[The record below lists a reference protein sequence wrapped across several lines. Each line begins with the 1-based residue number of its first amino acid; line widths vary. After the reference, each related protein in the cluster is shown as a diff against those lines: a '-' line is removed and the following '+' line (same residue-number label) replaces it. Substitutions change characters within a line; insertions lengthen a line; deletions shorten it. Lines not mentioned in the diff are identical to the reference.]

1 MGIAGGA
8 VIPNIFVRLEEVID
22 FQLAFLVVM
31 VPGYLYI
38 LFYGLLGHRVGQ
50 NTLPRVAHSATAT
63 S

>member
-8 VIPNIFVRLEEVID
+8 LIPQLFVHLEEIIN
-22 FQLAFLVVM
+22 FQTAFLVVM

-38 LFYGLLGHRVGQ
+38 LFYGLLGYRAGRPADAAAV
-50 NTLPRVAHSATAT
+50 HSATAA

>member
-8 VIPNIFVRLEEVID
+8 LIPQLFVHLEEVID
-22 FQLAFLVVM
+22 FQLAFLLVM

-38 LFYGLLGHRVGQ
+38 LYYGLSGHKAGQ
-50 NTLPRVAHSATAT
+50 AGRTSAIDSATAA

>member
-8 VIPNIFVRLEEVID
+8 LIPQLFVHLEEVIN

-38 LFYGLLGHRVGQ
+38 LFYGLLGHKAGQ
-50 NTLPRVAHSATAT
+50 AGVAHAIDSATAT